1 MGLKFDVNKLIEYTK
16 EYCPKFCNEFLSNF
30 KNSKAIEVCVQL
42 TIDLTDEEYIFYRYG
57 GGREFDYLAIIRKLG
72 IQFNI
77 YENYENFYKDILTK
91 GRLCE
96 NAYNEEYD

>member
-1 MGLKFDVNKLIEYTK
+1 MELKFDVNKLIEYAK
-16 EYCPKFCNEFLSNF
+16 EYCPKFCDEFLSNF

-57 GGREFDYLAIIRKLG
+57 GHEFDYLAIIRKLG

-77 YENYENFYKDILTK
+77 YENDENFYKDVLTK
-91 GRLCE
+91 RRLCE
-96 NAYNEEYD
+96 NTYNEEYD

>member
-1 MGLKFDVNKLIEYTK
+1 MGLKFDVNKLIEYAE
-16 EYCPKFCNEFLSNF
+16 EYCPQFCKEFLSNF

>member
-1 MGLKFDVNKLIEYTK
+1 MESKFDVNKLIEYAK
-16 EYCPKFCNEFLSNF
+16 EYCPKFCDEFLSNF

-57 GGREFDYLAIIRKLG
+57 GHEFDYLAIIRKLG

-77 YENYENFYKDILTK
+77 YENNENFYKDVLTK
-91 GRLCE
+91 KRLCE

>member
-1 MGLKFDVNKLIEYTK
+1 MELKFDVNKLIEYAK
-16 EYCPKFCNEFLSNF
+16 EYCPKFCDEFLSNF
-30 KNSKAIEVCVQL
+30 KNSKAIEVCVRL

>member
-1 MGLKFDVNKLIEYTK
+1 MGLKFDVNKLIEYAE
-16 EYCPKFCNEFLSNF
+16 EYCPKFCKEFLSNF

-77 YENYENFYKDILTK
+77 YENYENFYEDVLTK

>member
-1 MGLKFDVNKLIEYTK
+1 MGSKFDVNKLIEYAE

-57 GGREFDYLAIIRKLG
+57 GGHEFDYLAIIRKLG
-72 IQFNI
+72 IQSNI
-77 YENYENFYKDILTK
+77 YENDENFYKDVLTK

-96 NAYNEEYD
+96 NAYDKECD

>member
-1 MGLKFDVNKLIEYTK
+1 MELKFDVNKLIEYAK

-77 YENYENFYKDILTK
+77 YENYENFYKDILIK

-96 NAYNEEYD
+96 NTYNEEYD

>member
-1 MGLKFDVNKLIEYTK
+1 MELKFDVNKLIEYAK
-16 EYCPKFCNEFLSNF
+16 EYCPKVCEEFLSNF

>member
-1 MGLKFDVNKLIEYTK
+1 MGLKFDVNKLIEYAE
-16 EYCPKFCNEFLSNF
+16 EYCPKFCKEFLSNF

-57 GGREFDYLAIIRKLG
+57 GYEFDYFAIIRKLG
-72 IQFNI
+72 IHFNI
-77 YENYENFYKDILTK
+77 YENDENFYKDILTK